1 MRGALLGGE
10 GDGRRTCN
18 SDPTVNRI
26 EIWGNSQ
33 GSRKLVRQ
41 SQRWELILISTI
53 LCLCSWLS
61 LFKEL
66 GLQVGFIGAAC
77 ISKEDEWLS
86 LRSSASTFAPRLS
99 SSPVFSPP

>member
-1 MRGALLGGE
+1 MHGALLGGE
-10 GDGRRTCN
+10 GDGRRTRN
-18 SDPTVNRI
+18 SDPTVNRV

-33 GSRKLVRQ
+33 DSGKQIRQ
-41 SQRWELILISTI
+41 SQRWELILISTV

-66 GLQVGFIGAAC
+66 GLQVGFTGAAC

-99 SSPVFSPP
+99 FSPVFSPP